1 VKHMGRVVFAQMYDE
16 QCRIL
21 LLLLD
26 FFRGTSFWDTKN
38 LVVCLRAFV
47 HLELL
52 SCVVLGEV
60 VLVKKGT
67 ESVTRDVMLARS
79 VDERD
84 LTLVE
89 IGEVVL
95 CCIDKQKG
103 LK

>member
-1 VKHMGRVVFAQMYDE
+1 
-16 QCRIL
+16 
-21 LLLLD
+21 
-26 FFRGTSFWDTKN
+26 

-47 HLELL
+47 HLEPL

-60 VLVKKGT
+60 VSVKKGV
-67 ESVTRDVMLARS
+67 ERVIRDVMLARS
-79 VDERD
+79 VDGRD

-103 LK
+103 WK

>member
-1 VKHMGRVVFAQMYDE
+1 VKLNGE
-16 QCRIL
+16 L
-21 LLLLD
+21 LVLLLD
-26 FFRGTSFWDTKN
+26 FFQRASFWDTKN

-47 HLELL
+47 HLEPL

-60 VLVKKGT
+60 VLIKKGA

-89 IGEVVL
+89 IGEVML

-103 LK
+103 WK

>member
-1 VKHMGRVVFAQMYDE
+1 
-16 QCRIL
+16 
-21 LLLLD
+21 
-26 FFRGTSFWDTKN
+26 
-38 LVVCLRAFV
+38 
-47 HLELL
+47 
-52 SCVVLGEV
+52 LGEV